1 MVLKLSNICRIH
13 VDRYLV
19 LVFNDS
25 FYVHFVYFG
34 LFLKHFKLFVV
45 L

>member
-13 VDRYLV
+13 VDKYLV

-34 LFLKHFKLFVV
+34 LLKYFKLFVV
-45 L
+45 F